1 MGKINKEKL
10 RVLPVIDLNEIY
22 LRPVKYEDYKD
33 MFEYGSDPLVTK
45 SLTWKYN
52 KVEDA
57 EISVKRVFIS
67 RPDRGLP
74 SAYAIIHKAD
84 NKMIGTCDF
93 HSVDWKENQ
102 GEIGYVINRKYW
114 GKGFMTLACKALIKF
129 GFEYLELDKVVIS
142 HRTNNIGSQRVIE
155 KSGFKFISEKI
166 HPKHGKLNRFYEI
179 TEDDYYSFNNYFL
192 DC

>member
-1 MGKINKEKL
+1 MANIDKEKL
-10 RVLPVIDLNEIY
+10 RVLPIIDFSEIY

-33 MFEYGSDPLVTK
+33 MFEYGSDPLVTN

-52 KVEDA
+52 KLEDA

-74 SAYAIIHKAD
+74 SAYAIVHKDD

-93 HSVDWKENQ
+93 HSVDWEKNQ

-114 GKGFMTLACKALIKF
+114 GKGYMTLACKALIEF
-129 GFEYLELDKVVIS
+129 GFDYLELDKVVIS
-142 HRTNNIGSQRVIE
+142 HRINNIGSQRVIE
-155 KSGFKFISEKI
+155 KSRFRFTSEKI
-166 HPKHGKLNRFYEI
+166 HPKYNKVNRFYEI
-179 TEDDYYSFNNYFL
+179 IKKDYLNINN
-192 DC
+192 